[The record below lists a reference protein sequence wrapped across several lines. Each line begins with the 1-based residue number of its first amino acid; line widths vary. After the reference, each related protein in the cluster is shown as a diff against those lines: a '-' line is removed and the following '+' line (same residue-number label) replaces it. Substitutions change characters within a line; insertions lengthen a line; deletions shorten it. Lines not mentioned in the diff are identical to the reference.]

1 MFVLNCRVDY
11 GRQLLHRDKEQLR
24 APFRRSKKNKKR
36 LKTEDREKEGEEEE
50 TKPEEPGKPQPSLS
64 EDQEQTSTSSSSAT
78 PAASSDLYH
87 PVHCTACNTQVAL
100 YDTNEVYHFF
110 SVLASH

>member
-24 APFRRSKKNKKR
+24 APFKRSSKNKKKKK
-36 LKTEDREKEGEEEE
+36 LKTEEKEKGEAEEA
-50 TKPEEPGKPQPSLS
+50 GKPQPSLS

-110 SVLASH
+110 SVIASH